1 MQTRERLPEPAHNV
15 LLLLGMAAVSWA
27 AIGLAS
33 AALWPR
39 QPEFQPVS
47 AQPVTATPLT
57 VQEDWS
63 PSVTVHNHSDVAEP
77 GSSRKAARQAVRRK
91 VKLAA
96 KRRHGPSFAARVFS
110 ATTN

>member
-1 MQTRERLPEPAHNV
+1 MQRQERLPEPAHNV

-27 AIGLAS
+27 AIGLAG

-39 QPEFQPVS
+39 QSELRPVS
-47 AQPVTATPLT
+47 ATPLT
-57 VQEDWS
+57 VQEDRS
-63 PSVTVHNHSDVAEP
+63 PSVTVDRHSDVAVA
-77 GSSRKAARQAVRRK
+77 GTSRKTAKQAVRRK
-91 VKLAA
+91 VKLVA